1 MRLFTALELES
12 AVARKVQELVLEL
25 KPLARIRWSPPEN
38 LHITTK
44 FIGEWPQER
53 MGELR
58 EHMPAGAGEIDV
70 PVSGLGFFPNE
81 RFPRVFFAGV
91 KSTPK
96 LESLA
101 KATDEAMAELG
112 VPPEKHPYR
121 PHVTLARIPESVRL
135 HGLRDRI
142 AQLGFVDFGGFR
154 AREFALFESRNSRY
168 LRLESFPLV
177 RGAA

>member
-12 AVARKVQELVLEL
+12 EVARKVQELVLKL
-25 KPLARIRWSPPEN
+25 RPLARIRWSPPEN

-53 MGELR
+53 IGELR
-58 EHMPAGAGEIDV
+58 EHMPAEAREIEV
-70 PVSGLGFFPNE
+70 PVRGLGFFPND

-91 KSTPK
+91 TSAPE

-101 KATDEAMAELG
+101 KATDEAMAEIG
-112 VPPEKHPYR
+112 VPRDKHPFR

-142 AQLGFVDFGGFR
+142 AQLGNVDFGQFR
-154 AREFALFESRNSRY
+154 AREFSLFESRNPRY
-168 LRLESFPLV
+168 LKLESFPLAG
-177 RGAA
+177 GAA